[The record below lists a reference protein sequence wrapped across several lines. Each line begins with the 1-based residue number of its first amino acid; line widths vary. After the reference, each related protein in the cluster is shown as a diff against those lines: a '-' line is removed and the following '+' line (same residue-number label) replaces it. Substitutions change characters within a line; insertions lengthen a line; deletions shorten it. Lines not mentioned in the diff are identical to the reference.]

1 MAKKKMVLRSN
12 DSVSIELPRGEPVPG
27 YRTRHVELH
36 LNAAQSDAL
45 AEILSG
51 LRERHTV
58 LASGRMVD
66 KPADVIRWML
76 DQLNR

>member
-1 MAKKKMVLRSN
+1 
-12 DSVSIELPRGEPVPG
+12 
-27 YRTRHVELH
+27 
-36 LNAAQSDAL
+36 L

-66 KPADVIRWML
+66 RPADAIRWML
-76 DQLNR
+76 NQVYELGDERVVIGRVRS